1 MAMSL
6 IAGIVSKIAGD
17 KAADIVTSVGNV
29 ADKFITTGQEKEEFK
44 AEVQKEINRHL
55 EEMTKA
61 QNSELEL
68 ILKDVDSARNRE
80 VQVATS
86 EKAPLI
92 NKIIQPILAI
102 ALILL
107 AFVMFYSVMFKQLGA
122 EKDIVIY
129 VLGVLSAVVTQT
141 ISYYFGSSVG
151 SRNKQDQIDKFLQ
164 K

>member
-102 ALILL
+102 ALIIL

>member
-1 MAMSL
+1 MSL

-44 AEVQKEINRHL
+44 AEVQKEVNRHL

-61 QNSELEL
+61 QNNELEL

-80 VQVATS
+80 IQVATS

-92 NKIIQPILAI
+92 NKIIQPVLA
-102 ALILL
+102 LL
-107 AFVMFYSVMFKQLGA
+107 LLGSCFVMWYTILFKDIPA
-122 EKDIVIY
+122 EKEMLVAGIVGSLTTIAM
-129 VLGVLSAVVTQT
+129 GVVG
-141 ISYYFGSSVG
+141 YYFGSSIG

>member
-1 MAMSL
+1 MSI

-44 AEVQKEINRHL
+44 AEVQKEVNRHL

-61 QNSELEL
+61 QNTELEL

-80 VQVATS
+80 IEVATS

-107 AFVMFYSVMFKQLGA
+107 AFVMFYAVMFKQLGA

>member
-1 MAMSL
+1 MSL

-44 AEVQKEINRHL
+44 AEVQKEVNRHL

-86 EKAPLI
+86 DKAPLI

-107 AFVMFYSVMFKQLGA
+107 AFVMFYAVMFKQLGA

>member
-1 MAMSL
+1 MSL

>member
-1 MAMSL
+1 MSL

-29 ADKFITTGQEKEEFK
+29 ADKFITTGQEKAEFN
-44 AEVQKEINRHL
+44 AEVEKEVNRHV

-80 VQVATS
+80 IEVATS

-107 AFVMFYSVMFKQLGA
+107 AFVMFYAVMFKQLGA

>member
-1 MAMSL
+1 MSL

-44 AEVQKEINRHL
+44 AEVQKEVNRHL

-80 VQVATS
+80 IEVATS

-107 AFVMFYSVMFKQLGA
+107 AFVMFYAVMFKQLGA

>member
-1 MAMSL
+1 MSI

-44 AEVQKEINRHL
+44 AEVQKEVNRHL

-61 QNSELEL
+61 QNTELEL

-107 AFVMFYSVMFKQLGA
+107 AFVMFYAVMFKQLGA

>member
-1 MAMSL
+1 MSI

-44 AEVQKEINRHL
+44 AEVQKEVNRHL

-80 VQVATS
+80 IQVATS

-107 AFVMFYSVMFKQLGA
+107 AFVMFYAVMFKQLGA